1 MLTSSCWVTSPDTPD
16 SFSHCAP
23 HPEDVE
29 LPWSS
34 RGDVERDGGKR
45 RLQWI
50 ATQGPIQRA
59 ALVARTRYTHR
70 HAITPRMQQKQLTS
84 EEPVLLAIEHH
95 VQAAVGLT
103 FGQPNTR

>member
-1 MLTSSCWVTSPDTPD
+1 MSGFALELELADAHIELLGHFAGYAGQFQPLRAA
-16 SFSHCAP
+16 FRRY
-23 HPEDVE
+23 VE
-29 LPWSS
+29 LPRLS

-84 EEPVLLAIEHH
+84 
-95 VQAAVGLT
+95 
-103 FGQPNTR
+103 